1 VTRALRWTL
10 VIVLLAG
17 ALAVALWPRA
27 GSTTAQPPSID
38 ATRAA
43 TSPPSI
49 NQPGT
54 NQVGLEQLRARAG
67 LQPCPS
73 PRASVTG
80 RGPLFGLTLPCLGHP
95 GTVDL
100 AAALAGRPGLL
111 NLWGPLCQPCTQE
124 LPALAA
130 YAAEPGAVTVLGV
143 EVQQLPEAA
152 LDEVAALGVHYP
164 SVSDP
169 DGRLRAALRA
179 PPVIPLTYLVSADGQ
194 VQQLNPPEVMRSAE
208 EVRAVVARYLGPGAN
223 G

>member
-1 VTRALRWTL
+1 MTHALRWTL

-27 GSTTAQPPSID
+27 GPMTAQPPSTD
-38 ATRAA
+38 TTRAVISA
-43 TSPPSI
+43 P
-49 NQPGT
+49 N
-54 NQVGLEQLRARAG
+54 LEQLRARAA

-73 PRASVTG
+73 PRAGVTG
-80 RGPLFGLTLPCLGHP
+80 RGPLSGLTLPCLGHP
-95 GTVDL
+95 GTVEL

-143 EVQQLPEAA
+143 EVQQFPEAA
-152 LDEVAALGVHYP
+152 LDELAALDVHYP

-179 PPVIPLTYLVSADGQ
+179 PPVIPLTYLVSADGR

-208 EVRAVVARYLGPGAN
+208 QVRAVVTRYLGPGAS